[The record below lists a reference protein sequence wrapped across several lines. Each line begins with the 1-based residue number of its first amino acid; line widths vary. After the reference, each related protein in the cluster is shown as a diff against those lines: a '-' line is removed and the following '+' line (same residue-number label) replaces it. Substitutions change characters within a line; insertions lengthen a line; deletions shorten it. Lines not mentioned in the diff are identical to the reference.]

1 MSSLESASWAIRT
14 ATAVTRVEHVRAVR
28 LVGPGAED
36 TVEALTT
43 SRLFLR
49 EGQMLHTLVLEQSG
63 YILADAFLC
72 LDEEAWIL
80 LWEGPSVEELLVHLD
95 AVRSDVKAAEVS
107 VVDLLASHVL
117 WSLDGPYAWELCSAL
132 LGPEVLGAPY
142 LSFLQLESVTC
153 FRAGKTGEYGYL
165 LLVPRERL
173 EGTWARL
180 RELGEALGLME
191 ASLPVLDQCALENWF
206 FTLRAL
212 ESSSRGRTLT
222 PAELQLRWRVD
233 PAKEFVGA
241 RALRE
246 HVARGI
252 AERVTCFV
260 SQRAILPEQEIHL
273 DGVEVGSVLQAGWSP
288 VRGDWVGWGL
298 LDVELA
304 WPGIGQFHV
313 CTADGSVPI
322 ETRSAPLLH
331 NRSLFVDPRRHRY
344 ATRTEEDFPPLVS
357 R

>member
-1 MSSLESASWAIRT
+1 MSSLEAASWAIRT
-14 ATAVTRVEHVRAVR
+14 ANAVTRLEHVRAVR
-28 LVGPGAED
+28 LAGPGAQD
-36 TVEALTT
+36 TLDALTT

-49 EGQMLHTLVLEQSG
+49 EGQMLHTLMLEPGGS
-63 YILADAFLC
+63 ILADAFLC
-72 LDEEAWIL
+72 LDEEAWIF
-80 LWEGPSVEELLVHLD
+80 LWEGPSLEELLVHLE
-95 AVRSDVKAAEVS
+95 AVRSEVKAAEIS
-107 VVDLLASHVL
+107 VVDLLAGHVL

-142 LSFLQLESVTC
+142 LSFLQLQGVTC

-165 LLVPRERL
+165 LLVPRKRL

-180 RELGEALGLME
+180 RELGEGLGLVE
-191 ASLPVLDQCALENWF
+191 ASLPALDQCALENWH

-212 ESSSRGRTLT
+212 ESFSRASTLT

-233 PAKEFVGA
+233 LAKEFVGA

-260 SQRAILPEQEIHL
+260 SPRAILPEQQIHL
-273 DGVEVGSVLQAGWSP
+273 DGVAVGSVLQAGWSP
-288 VRGDWVGWGL
+288 VRKDWVGWGL
-298 LDVELA
+298 IDLGLA
-304 WPGIGQFHV
+304 WPGIGQFRV
-313 CTADGSVPI
+313 STAEGDVPI
-322 ETRSAPLLH
+322 ETRSPPLLD
-331 NRSLFVDPRRHRY
+331 NRSLFVDPRRHCY
-344 ATRTEEDFPPLVS
+344 ATRADDGFPPLVS